1 MFKRFL
7 IMLAIV
13 GLVLGGVFGFIL
25 FKGQMMRQFLTGQ
38 GEPVQ
43 TVATMTVDFE
53 EWSPA
58 LKAIGN
64 AKAVQGTGLSL
75 ELAGIVRAIHF
86 KQGEFVRAGDLL
98 LELDS
103 GTDQAKL
110 QALQASAELARITH
124 RRDQAQF
131 AAKAISQQVVD
142 TSRANLDIAKAQVAE
157 QQALIAKKQLRA
169 PFAGKLGLRNADV
182 GQYLA
187 AGAVVSNLQDLSALY
202 VDFWLP
208 QQELGKLRVGQKL
221 EVKVDA
227 YPDQTFTAQ
236 VSAIDPKVDANS
248 RNVLIRALMPNTD
261 QRLLPGMYVTVAL
274 RTGGTQRQLTLPRTA
289 ITFNPYGATV
299 FRVDQDGGDGQGQP
313 KLIARQ
319 SFVKTGAT
327 RGDQVVVLDGVKEG
341 DVIVIAGQIKLR
353 NGSPVTIDNAVQPSN
368 QANPEPLDE

>member
-64 AKAVQGTGLSL
+64 AKAVQGTDLSL

-274 RTGGTQRQLTLPRTA
+274 RTGETQRQLTLPRTA

>member
-1 MFKRFL
+1 MFKRL
-7 IMLAIV
+7 VIMLAIV
-13 GLVLGGVFGFIL
+13 GLVLGGVFGFII
-25 FKGQMMRQFLTGQ
+25 FKGRMMRQFLTSQ

-43 TVATMTVDFE
+43 TVATMTAGFE
-53 EWSPA
+53 DWSPT

-64 AKAVQGTGLSL
+64 LKAVQGTDLSL
-75 ELAGIVRAIHF
+75 ELAGVVRAIHF
-86 KQGEFVRAGDLL
+86 KQGDFVRAGDLL
-98 LELDS
+98 LELDT

-110 QALQASAELARITH
+110 KALEASAELARITH

-142 TSRANLDIAKAQVAE
+142 TSRANLDVTLAQVAE

-187 AGAVVSNLQDLSALY
+187 AGAVVSNLQDLSSLY

-208 QQELGKLRVGQKL
+208 QQDLGKLSVGQKV
-221 EVKVDA
+221 EVKADA
-227 YPDQTFTAQ
+227 YPERTFSAQ

-248 RNVLIRALMPNTD
+248 RNVLIRALMPNAD

-274 RTGGTQRQLTLPRTA
+274 LTGETQRWLTLPRTS

-299 FRVDQDGGDGQGQP
+299 FRVEQDGRDGQGQA
-313 KLIARQ
+313 KLIAKQR
-319 SFVKTGAT
+319 FVKTGAT
-327 RGDQVVVLDGVKEG
+327 RGDQVVVLDGVREG

-353 NGSPVTIDNAVQPSN
+353 NGSPVAINNAVQPSN
-368 QANPEPLDE
+368 QANPEPVDE